1 MGGSMTAVKVAVRLK
16 DGTRRL
22 YLSELSDYSSVKK
35 AVIAELNQQA
45 TVLVEVPKS
54 MAEEKEAA

>member
-1 MGGSMTAVKVAVRLK
+1 MTSVKVAVRLK
-16 DGTRRL
+16 DGSRRL

-35 AVIAELNQQA
+35 AVIAELNQNA

-54 MAEEKEAA
+54 RVEEKEAA

>member
-1 MGGSMTAVKVAVRLK
+1 MTAVKVAVRLK

-22 YLSELSDYSSVKK
+22 YLSEISDYSSVKK

>member
-1 MGGSMTAVKVAVRLK
+1 MTAVKVAVRLK

-22 YLSELSDYSSVKK
+22 YLSKISDYSSVKK

>member
-1 MGGSMTAVKVAVRLK
+1 MTAVKVAVRLK

-35 AVIAELNQQA
+35 AVIAELNQNA

-54 MAEEKEAA
+54 RVEEKEAA

>member
-1 MGGSMTAVKVAVRLK
+1 MTAVKVAVRLK
-16 DGTRRL
+16 DGSRRL

-35 AVIAELNQQA
+35 AVVSVLNQNA

-54 MAEEKEAA
+54 RVEEKEAA